1 MNLKNKFEFIKK
13 QDKNKS
19 TVVIL
24 VLLSLI
30 VFVAF
35 SFSKT
40 INYYVEK
47 SVSGEFDYNYYFA
60 GLFEST
66 DNYPDLSESMDKLK
80 KIKYVKDV
88 FSTSESE
95 YIVGVNK
102 LGDKKM
108 DGYVRLVGQ
117 TEEDLKRISNN
128 NYKDK
133 YSIICHENYY
143 PNIDAD
149 TNIWVMR
156 NKFISMKKYKG
167 SVMNISYAHLKTH
180 EKFTDNLNIVE
191 VLKNDKVQI
200 DENVCFASRE
210 LLWDI
215 YQKEFDG
222 VNDDDFW
229 EDFFVDYDLEHYDE
243 VESEFN
249 KLGFSVSR
257 ENRNRLDDF
266 TLPKFLAKL
275 KLTLLF
281 ASVIVI
287 GIFISVFNK
296 NIIKDKV
303 KTYSILK
310 TLGMHDKEYNNLLDL
325 ESIWIVIRGLI
336 ASIIVSLIFSFI
348 VVIIRYYY
356 PFFLMKVYL
365 IFDWMSLI
373 IYYLAV
379 LILLCITN
387 YIYFKKI
394 KKKSIVENLGE

>member
-1 MNLKNKFEFIKK
+1 MNLKNKFKFIKK

-40 INYYVEK
+40 INYYVKK
-47 SVSGEFDYNYYFA
+47 SVSGEFDYNYYFG
-60 GLFEST
+60 GLFEAT
-66 DNYPDLSESMDKLK
+66 DNYPDLRESMDKLK

-117 TEEDLKRISNN
+117 TEEDLKRMSNN

-336 ASIIVSLIFSFI
+336 ASIIVSLIFIFI

-379 LILLCITN
+379 LILLCLTN

>member
-66 DNYPDLSESMDKLK
+66 DNYPDLRESMDKLK

-310 TLGMHDKEYNNLLDL
+310 TLEIGRAH
-325 ESIWIVIRGLI
+325 V
-336 ASIIVSLIFSFI
+336 
-348 VVIIRYYY
+348 
-356 PFFLMKVYL
+356 
-365 IFDWMSLI
+365 
-373 IYYLAV
+373 
-379 LILLCITN
+379 
-387 YIYFKKI
+387 
-394 KKKSIVENLGE
+394 